1 MLVSSLHKRRRRKSI
16 PPLRAQ
22 KSSTSSVSA
31 NIDESHN
38 SSRKRRSFRY
48 DLDEDDLDEDEE
60 YIISPVTTS
69 AAMTSAE
76 DIDIDDEDHDEHDE
90 HDDED
95 EDEDDDDDEEEEE
108 ESVEDSDED
117 DDIDDE
123 DEDEDDDDDDEDD
136 DDDDDDEEFSEEDE
150 EMTQHMDISKEKVK
164 SLQGALEPMKLFL
177 SSRLG
182 GKHNDIRQSTCTIR
196 LTTFL
201 VWTYCF
207 KNKKESQLIAGNLLI
222 WLEEIIT
229 KEYTLID
236 NFSEYL
242 EGKGYSAST
251 IKSFLFDLR

>member
-1 MLVSSLHKRRRRKSI
+1 MLVSSLHKRRRRKYKSI

-22 KSSTSSVSA
+22 KSFTSSVSA
-31 NIDESHN
+31 NMDEYHD

-48 DLDEDDLDEDEE
+48 DLDEDEDC
-60 YIISPVTTS
+60 IISPVTTS
-69 AAMTSAE
+69 AAITSAE
-76 DIDIDDEDHDEHDE
+76 DIDIDDEDHDE
-90 HDDED
+90 DDD
-95 EDEDDDDDEEEEE
+95 DEDDDDDEEEEE
-108 ESVEDSDED
+108 EESVEESDDMDDED
-117 DDIDDE
+117 EEDD
-123 DEDEDDDDDDEDD
+123 DEDEDDDDDD
-136 DDDDDDEEFSEEDE
+136 DDDEFLAEDE
-150 EMTQHMDISKEKVK
+150 EMAQHMDISKEKVK

-201 VWTYCF
+201 LWTYCF
-207 KNKKESQLIAGNLLI
+207 IHKKVSQLISGNLLS